1 MSIDVYIVYADWV
14 ICVQVLIYYRWRS
27 MNSATRLD
35 SDIQT
40 SSRPSW
46 HHSIADI
53 NQTLV
58 WTRTT
63 STAFALS
70 TVGPLIT
77 GYPGLPS
84 RSRDRT
90 GLIMLLDLI
99 LVLIFLFVPCG
110 GPHAV
115 YSSAF
120 YCTLNTQYRIV
131 SLLKLM
137 SHYGVMHAAHY
148 IVFTASTLLHC
159 VLKNM

>member
-46 HHSIADI
+46 HRSIADI

-110 GPHAV
+110 GPCWLLVSFLLHV
-115 YSSAF
+115 KYTVS
-120 YCTLNTQYRIV
+120 YRIV
-131 SLLKLM
+131 
-137 SHYGVMHAAHY
+137 
-148 IVFTASTLLHC
+148 T
-159 VLKNM
+159 